1 MQLMTKLT
9 TILLTLSLV
18 VGFSLLTAEVSLAQ
32 SGEIVDAGTIH
43 TNALGEGVNNPS
55 GFNPYTQRSDMHACP
70 PNWYMSGVHI
80 NNNWF
85 LCVSFIEDTTSQR
98 ITYTPSY
105 EANSDEQE
113 DAHTQDMGMHACPPG
128 SVMSGYRDERDRL
141 LCVPSPFGGSG
152 VRTQDRNPGTQRARM
167 HACPFASVMA
177 GIHANLND
185 LLCEAGPSA
194 RLRPGG
200 PGVRRER

>member
-9 TILLTLSLV
+9 TILLTPSLL

-32 SGEIVDAGTIH
+32 EIQDGPFEGHAEANSSDAH
-43 TNALGEGVNNPS
+43 
-55 GFNPYTQRSDMHACP
+55 YTQRSAMHACP

-80 NNNWF
+80 DNNTF
-85 LCVSFIEDTTSQR
+85 LCVSFIEDTTGQR

-105 EANSDEQE
+105 EANSDEQV
-113 DAHTQDMGMHACPPG
+113 DNTQGEQPMHVCPPG
-128 SVMSGYRDERDRL
+128 SVMSGYHHDKNLL
-141 LCVPSPFGGSG
+141 LCVPSPFGGTG
-152 VRTQDRNPGTQRARM
+152 VRTQDRHPGTQRGAPLM

-177 GIHANLND
+177 GIHAGHND

-194 RLRPGG
+194 RLRPPGG